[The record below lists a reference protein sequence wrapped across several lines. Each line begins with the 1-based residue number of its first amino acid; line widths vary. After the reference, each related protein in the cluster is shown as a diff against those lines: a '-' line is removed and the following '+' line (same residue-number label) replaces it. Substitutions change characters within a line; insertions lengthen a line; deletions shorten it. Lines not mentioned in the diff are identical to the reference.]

1 MVRKKITFLFIILSQ
16 FVLAQAPNWSW
27 VKKSTGAINEGFAC
41 VTTDSNGNVFAGGS
55 IISNT
60 ADFGLGP
67 ITNNGYADYVL
78 VKYDASG
85 TPLWIKNGGAL
96 GNDIVYNMTTDAS
109 GNLYAMV
116 SFQSPSVTF
125 GSFTINNTATV
136 PTIDV
141 LLTYD
146 VALVKYNPNGT
157 VLWVKKIGGLASEN
171 STTVT
176 CDASGNVY
184 VTTFSGSQTLTVGD
198 ASVSTTP
205 NNLIG
210 SVLTKID
217 SQGNTLWIKRFGN
230 DTVYDNFNLTAP
242 VFDASGNLYVTG
254 RFTSETVTLGTI
266 TYTNSTPG
274 AQDAFIVKLNPSGT
288 ILGQKALQGSVD
300 DTFGAILNI
309 QNELFV
315 PFGVVLF
322 PSTSSAAY
330 SYEDVNY
337 TTTTNKMG
345 LIKMDTDLHLTSF
358 IYNSDIS
365 GISVTDATSL
375 YIAGVFSTPTKTFGT
390 TILTNTNS
398 SSVNPS
404 NDIFVAKM
412 NTSGQYLWAK
422 AAGGLNYEDL
432 LGLAIDPTGN
442 LFAAGYFNST
452 SFVLGSTSITNSSQT
467 DYVDAFVAKLSSTSL
482 SNTDFEKEEIV
493 VYPNPTKNRVTI
505 NTNKAIK
512 KITIVDLNGR
522 ILDTQFETTVNLTN
536 LVSGIYFLNIET
548 ENRISSKKIIKE

>member
-1 MVRKKITFLFIILSQ
+1 MKKIILFLIIGSQ
-16 FVLAQAPNWSW
+16 FVLAQAPNWGW

-55 IISNT
+55 IISDT

-67 ITNNGYADYVL
+67 ITNNGYADFVL

-85 TPLWIKNGGAL
+85 TPLWMKNGGAL

-125 GSFTINNTATV
+125 GSYTINNTATV
-136 PTIDV
+136 PFLDV

-146 VALVKYNPNGT
+146 VALVKYDPNGT
-157 VLWVKKIGGLASEN
+157 VLWAKKIGGLKTEN
-171 STTVT
+171 STSVT
-176 CDASGNVY
+176 CDASGTVY

-210 SVLTKID
+210 SVLAKID
-217 SQGNTLWIKRFGN
+217 PQGNTLWIKRFGN

-242 VFDASGNLYVTG
+242 VFDVSGNLYVSG
-254 RFTSETVTLGTI
+254 RFTSETLTI
-266 TYTNSTPG
+266 DTTTYTNSTPG
-274 AQDAFIVKLNPSGT
+274 AQDAFIVKLDPSGT
-288 ILGQKALQGSVD
+288 ILGQKAFQGSVEE
-300 DTFGAILNI
+300 TFGVIRNI

-315 PFGVVLF
+315 QFSVVLF
-322 PSTSSAAY
+322 PSTSSSTY
-330 SYEDVNY
+330 SYEGVNY
-337 TTTTNKMG
+337 TTTSNKMG
-345 LIKMDTDLHLTSF
+345 LMKLDTDLHLTSF

-365 GISVTDATSL
+365 GISVTDGTSL
-375 YIAGVFSTPTKTFGT
+375 YIAGVFSTTTKTFGT
-390 TILTNTNS
+390 TTITNS
-398 SSVNPS
+398 NSSTVNPS

-432 LGLAIDPTGN
+432 LGLAIDSTGN
-442 LFAAGYFNST
+442 LFVAGYFNS
-452 SFVLGSTSITNSSQT
+452 SPFVLGSTSITNSSQPE
-467 DYVDAFVAKLSSTSL
+467 YVDAFVAKLNSTSL
-482 SNTDFEKEEIV
+482 SNTDFEKQEIV
-493 VYPNPTKNRVTI
+493 VYPNPTKNTVTVK
-505 NTNKAIK
+505 TNKAIK
-512 KITIVDLNGR
+512 KITITDVNGR
-522 ILDTQFETTVNLTN
+522 MLDIQFETTVDLTH
-536 LVSGIYFLNIET
+536 LVPGIYFLTIET